1 MERLGEL
8 WRRLKFIFRR
18 GKFQQELQEEMQFH
32 LEMKA
37 QNLRDAG
44 MAPGEAGPA
53 AQRRFG
59 NMLLLRETS
68 REAWGWNLLETI
80 LQDLRYGWRQLRR
93 SPGFTLVA
101 VLTLALGIGAN
112 TAVFTLVDAVMLKSL
127 PVADP
132 QQLYS
137 LGADDNC
144 CQMTGMQGNFTIY
157 SYPLYQYL
165 QEHNPQFSQLAAFQA
180 GAMPVAVR
188 RSRGA
193 EAAQPYRGEFV
204 SGNYFQM
211 FGISAYAGRMLT
223 PADDRS
229 SAPPVAVMSYRVWQ
243 QRYGADPG
251 VIGSRLVI
259 NSKVFTLAGITPP
272 GFFGDRLTGDPPDFW
287 LPIGTEPV
295 LNGLVS
301 ILREPGEFWL
311 YLTGRLKP
319 GVPPAPLQAQ
329 LTVELQQWLRTLPKL
344 EEGDRKDISQQRI
357 ILTPGGAGVTELR
370 DQYASGL
377 RMLTV
382 LAGLVLLIACANLA
396 NLLLAKSS
404 AARVQMAARIA
415 LGATRARLM
424 RQILTE
430 SMLLAVLGGASGVAV
445 AFVATRMILL
455 LAFRGALYVPIDA
468 TPSLPILAFA
478 LGLSLLTGV
487 LFGVAPAWVSSRS
500 QPAEALHGATRSTRD
515 RSALPQKSLV
525 VLQAALSLVLL
536 AGAGLLTR
544 SLLNL
549 QNQQFGFQTRG
560 RYIVRLDPSLAGY
573 TMERLPGLYRQL
585 QTQLGAIPGVLS
597 VAYSGYSP
605 MGGDNWSSD
614 ISLEGHPPV
623 DYSKVVPPSWLR
635 VSPHYF
641 ETIGTRLLQG
651 RVINDQDTPASARV
665 AVVNETFARRF
676 FPKQD
681 PIGKRFGI
689 GESNHSRDF
698 EIIGIVEDTKY
709 QDARGPAYAMF
720 FLPFLQN
727 VPRDNQSAQLAID
740 GSNYL
745 HDIELLVAGQP
756 QDLESQV
763 RRALAEIDPNLT
775 VLSMTSFDEQ
785 VVRNFNQDRLLARLT
800 GLFGALALVLA
811 SVGLYGVTAYNVA
824 RRTNEIG
831 IRMALGADRN
841 NVLSMVL
848 RGAIGQVV
856 IGLVIGIPIAL
867 AAGRALSS
875 QLFGVKGYDAGVLAA
890 AVVILAACA
899 AVAGLLPARRAA
911 SINPI
916 QALRAE

>member
-211 FGISAYAGRMLT
+211 FGIRAYAGRMLT

-229 SAPPVAVMSYRVWQ
+229 SAPPVAVMSYRIWQ

-251 VIGSRLVI
+251 VIGSTFVI

>member
-157 SYPLYQYL
+157 SYPLYRYL

-319 GVPPAPLQAQ
+319 GVPLAPLQAQ

-899 AVAGLLPARRAA
+899 AAAGLLPARRAA

>member
-1 MERLGEL
+1 
-8 WRRLKFIFRR
+8 
-18 GKFQQELQEEMQFH
+18 
-32 LEMKA
+32 
-37 QNLRDAG
+37 
-44 MAPGEAGPA
+44 
-53 AQRRFG
+53 
-59 NMLLLRETS
+59 
-68 REAWGWNLLETI
+68 
-80 LQDLRYGWRQLRR
+80 
-93 SPGFTLVA
+93 
-101 VLTLALGIGAN
+101 
-112 TAVFTLVDAVMLKSL
+112 
-127 PVADP
+127 
-132 QQLYS
+132 
-137 LGADDNC
+137 
-144 CQMTGMQGNFTIY
+144 
-157 SYPLYQYL
+157 
-165 QEHNPQFSQLAAFQA
+165 
-180 GAMPVAVR
+180 
-188 RSRGA
+188 
-193 EAAQPYRGEFV
+193 
-204 SGNYFQM
+204 
-211 FGISAYAGRMLT
+211 
-223 PADDRS
+223 
-229 SAPPVAVMSYRVWQ
+229 
-243 QRYGADPG
+243 
-251 VIGSRLVI
+251 
-259 NSKVFTLAGITPP
+259 
-272 GFFGDRLTGDPPDFW
+272 
-287 LPIGTEPV
+287 
-295 LNGLVS
+295 
-301 ILREPGEFWL
+301 
-311 YLTGRLKP
+311 
-319 GVPPAPLQAQ
+319 
-329 LTVELQQWLRTLPKL
+329 
-344 EEGDRKDISQQRI
+344 
-357 ILTPGGAGVTELR
+357 
-370 DQYASGL
+370 
-377 RMLTV
+377 
-382 LAGLVLLIACANLA
+382 
-396 NLLLAKSS
+396 
-404 AARVQMAARIA
+404 
-415 LGATRARLM
+415 
-424 RQILTE
+424 
-430 SMLLAVLGGASGVAV
+430 V